1 MLSVDYS
8 NGRLSINARGARL
21 SDVFQALHRSTGA
34 RISGPTSAEE
44 LVSANICGAPDE
56 VIADLLNG
64 SALQYIVVLSTI
76 HTGEIE
82 ELILSEREA
91 LKPSPVAAQSAPS
104 LQAAPIPRGAEV
116 LDSARARDADGASS
130 ARTAVPD
137 SISAPVVTTNSGVSE
152 GWKPVQTAP
161 PPTDPGASASN
172 DTNKLDSTDNKQQLN
187 PAGQY
192 LQEMYRL
199 RQQVPQGSEP
209 TSH

>member
-172 DTNKLDSTDNKQQLN
+172 NTNKLDSTDNKQQLN